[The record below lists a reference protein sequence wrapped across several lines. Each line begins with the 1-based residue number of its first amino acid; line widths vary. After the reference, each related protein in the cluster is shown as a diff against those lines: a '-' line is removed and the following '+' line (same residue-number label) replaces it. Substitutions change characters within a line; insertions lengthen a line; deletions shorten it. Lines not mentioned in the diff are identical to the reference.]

1 MPSSFSPCRLV
12 IILNATPYNMIRLTK
27 ILSQDSLSVGRKP
40 VVVWNITKRC
50 NLNCI
55 HCYINA
61 SHQETGP
68 ELSTEEAKATICEF
82 ADVGVPMIIF
92 SGGEPLLRKDIFEL
106 GGYAKKKGINVVLS
120 SNGTLLTK
128 DMASKIQDAGFSYVG
143 ISLDGT
149 KYTNDKFRGAEGA
162 FEKSIEGLRRLREVG
177 VKSGMRFTITKY
189 NYEELGELI
198 ALAQKEKVMRF
209 CIYNLVYT
217 GRGRNIAEN
226 DITNKDRLENINYL
240 LKEAEKLGDKLE
252 ILTVCCPQ
260 DGIMALRYKGD
271 SKRVREY
278 LKVYGGCSAG
288 DGLVCIG
295 PLGDIYPCQFWR
307 KSLGNIKEQR
317 FGHIWRSSELL
328 LSLRNKEAYL
338 TGKCGRCEYKDICG
352 GCRVR
357 AEAVS
362 QDIWAEDPTCYL

>member
-1 MPSSFSPCRLV
+1 
-12 IILNATPYNMIRLTK
+12 MIRLTK

-92 SGGEPLLRKDIFEL
+92 SGGEPLLRKDIFKL

-120 SNGTLLTK
+120 SNGTLINK

-317 FGHIWRSSELL
+317 FGHIWNNSELL

>member
-1 MPSSFSPCRLV
+1 
-12 IILNATPYNMIRLTK
+12 MIRLTK

-68 ELSTEEAKATICEF
+68 ELSTDAAKATICEF

-92 SGGEPLLRKDIFEL
+92 SGGEPLLRKDIFKL

-149 KYTNDKFRGAEGA
+149 KSTNDKFRGAEGA

-177 VKSGMRFTITKY
+177 VKSGMRFTITK
-189 NYEELGELI
+189 
-198 ALAQKEKVMRF
+198 
-209 CIYNLVYT
+209 
-217 GRGRNIAEN
+217 
-226 DITNKDRLENINYL
+226 
-240 LKEAEKLGDKLE
+240 
-252 ILTVCCPQ
+252 
-260 DGIMALRYKGD
+260 
-271 SKRVREY
+271 
-278 LKVYGGCSAG
+278 
-288 DGLVCIG
+288 
-295 PLGDIYPCQFWR
+295 
-307 KSLGNIKEQR
+307 
-317 FGHIWRSSELL
+317 
-328 LSLRNKEAYL
+328 
-338 TGKCGRCEYKDICG
+338 
-352 GCRVR
+352 
-357 AEAVS
+357 
-362 QDIWAEDPTCYL
+362 